1 MPVCLRPWVIYSGG
15 NRISLTCASATR
27 LSLPRCR
34 PPPSRPTG
42 PTPAATAFGV
52 EIARH
57 RGLRTIGHGGGDE
70 GRRTYVVRYPDQGL
84 AVAVLCNLDDIDPAT
99 VSRAIAGL
107 YLDNAFPEP
116 ARPQITDGSTPA
128 APVSVSPEELRS
140 KVGLY
145 RSVSDDSVGR
155 IFIRDGKL
163 IASETASD
171 SGGYELTPIGAN
183 RFAIVE
189 TPMVAEF
196 VPAAA
201 GKPQELHV
209 TGAGPKPM
217 VSQLIAPFAPSN
229 TQLRPFEG
237 TYTSDE
243 VHGTYTVVTRDS
255 GLAIQIPGRS
265 DISLQPLFTDA
276 FGGHSVGVVKFS
288 RDAHGVVTRFTM
300 NASGIRG
307 LRFNRAP

>member
-1 MPVCLRPWVIYSGG
+1 
-15 NRISLTCASATR
+15 
-27 LSLPRCR
+27 
-34 PPPSRPTG
+34 
-42 PTPAATAFGV
+42 
-52 EIARH
+52 
-57 RGLRTIGHGGGDE
+57 
-70 GRRTYVVRYPDQGL
+70 
-84 AVAVLCNLDDIDPAT
+84 
-99 VSRAIAGL
+99 
-107 YLDNAFPEP
+107 
-116 ARPQITDGSTPA
+116 
-128 APVSVSPEELRS
+128 VSPEELRS